1 MEASLSQKIP
11 TPGYPKELA
20 ILSIGDLTI
29 QIFDERKL
37 ITFIGCTNPDDKS
50 EYCMRHMRGRY
61 SLLEF
66 VSFQSTTKLS
76 PFSLRLW
83 CNHTC
88 RTDVVNMKSGKR
100 KIAIDLL
107 DLP

>member
-37 ITFIGCTNPDDKS
+37 ITFIG
-50 EYCMRHMRGRY
+50 
-61 SLLEF
+61 
-66 VSFQSTTKLS
+66 
-76 PFSLRLW
+76 
-83 CNHTC
+83 
-88 RTDVVNMKSGKR
+88 
-100 KIAIDLL
+100 
-107 DLP
+107 